1 MVTNTTTMTST
12 DRRWSVSSNRSE
24 TAKFP
29 EFEPSHD
36 RHSIQEEEYKNTLK
50 DGRSSSP
57 QVTPRA
63 NGSVHS
69 ARWQSRKDGHTM
81 WANAHANG
89 GASRHGRQKS
99 LSDAIRNIRTR
110 QGSVS
115 ANAQEIAEALKA
127 PISYRLV
134 VCIDHYPKS

>member
-1 MVTNTTTMTST
+1 MVTSTTTMIST

-24 TAKFP
+24 TVKFP
-29 EFEPSHD
+29 EFEPSQD
-36 RHSIQEEEYKNTLK
+36 RLFIQEEEYKNAVK
-50 DGRSSSP
+50 DGRSFSP
-57 QVTPRA
+57 QVIPRA

-69 ARWQSRKDGHTM
+69 ARWQSRKDNHTI
-81 WANAHANG
+81 WGNAHANG
-89 GASRHGRQKS
+89 SAPRHGRQKS

-127 PISYRLV
+127 PVSYRLV
-134 VCIDHYPKS
+134 V